1 MIKNIIF
8 DFGGVLLD
16 LDYEKTYSQLTEVMG
31 VKMSGAHIPAQ
42 IFKVMLGYEKGEI
55 NTETFLWNLQKEST
69 KLTPHPD
76 KLIKAWNAMLL
87 GWNAD
92 RFEFLLDLQEKEY
105 RVFLLSNTNELHLEW
120 VYRDLKTNHKIT
132 NFDTRFFDGTFYS
145 HKMHLRKPEID
156 IYDRVIAE
164 AELDPKESLFI
175 DDNLDNI
182 AAAKLAGLHA
192 IHHDPKT
199 EIIDQLPL
207 YLNQIK

>member
-16 LDYEKTYSQLTEVMG
+16 LDYEKTFAELTEVMG
-31 VKMSGAHIPAQ
+31 VKMSFDEIPAQ

-76 KLIKAWNAMLL
+76 KLINAWNAMLL

-92 RFEFLLDLQEKEY
+92 RFEFLLSLQEEGY

-120 VYRDLKTNHKIT
+120 VYRDLKNTHKIN

-145 HKMHLRKPEID
+145 HKMHLRKPEIG

-164 AELDPKESLFI
+164 AELDPTESLFI
-175 DDNLDNI
+175 DDNSDNI
-182 AAAKLAGLHA
+182 SAAKLAGLHA
-192 IHHDPKT
+192 VLHDPKT
-199 EIIDQLPL
+199 EIIEQLPV
-207 YLNQIK
+207 YLKQLK